1 MANEKTKELTQQISE
16 LHKKQ
21 TEEMRTLE
29 EQREQAIK
37 AEKHDEAA
45 QELHNLYDSYIRAG
59 FSEEQAWELTK
70 IIVSNGTKRTL
81 F

>member
-1 MANEKTKELTQQISE
+1 MANERTKELTKQVKE
-16 LHKKQ
+16 LHEKQ
-21 TEEMRTLE
+21 TEEMRLLE
-29 EQREQAIK
+29 QQREEAIK

>member
-1 MANEKTKELTQQISE
+1 MAKEKKKQLTQQISE

>member
-1 MANEKTKELTQQISE
+1 MANEKTKELTQLISE